1 VGAITKSD
9 TLVTHLFEWSTASLA
24 RDKWDRRTLD
34 VSQPHFSPEAY
45 SELDLACEYADTSFH
60 PGFGDG
66 WDQRPHIPLG
76 LLVSQRSMSWS
87 GAAIDDFVIMNYELT
102 NIGDED
108 LKSVYC
114 GLYIHGYYTQ
124 RDDNLTGF
132 LGSVPSGDGCGS
144 RDVLDLAYMF
154 DNDGNPESGRFTAA
168 AKRSAIGFMLLG
180 SSIDYPEIGY
190 NWNVW
195 DQAQTD
201 DWGPRLA
208 GTLQR
213 PFRSFNPNFAAPHGD
228 RDLYYIMSHP
238 TIDYDQVFAALDH
251 TDEGWLPPPT
261 LGSVIARGGW
271 LRVYYSFG
279 PFDLP
284 RREKIN
290 FTIAVVG
297 GDNVHV
303 DPSNVIDPY
312 QPQYFYDHLDFSEL
326 AENAR
331 WAQWVYDNPGV
342 DTDTDGYF
350 GEFRVCEGDTVWY
363 KGDGVPDF
371 RGNSPPPAPYS
382 RVLTEP
388 GQLVVRF
395 NGFLSETTK
404 DIFSGLV
411 DFEGYRVYL
420 GLDDRRSSL
429 SLLTSYDRENF
440 FRLTWN
446 GLGVGEGK
454 WVNDDPPYSLDSL
467 CILYNDPNFDPLRYD
482 RNRPLILGDS
492 VFMFEKVDQNQYEL
506 GLPNGIRKAFPEAVD
521 PGLDS
526 TLWTES
532 DITREHDGKAL
543 PKYYEYEYTIG
554 SLLPTVPYFVAVTA
568 FDFGYA
574 GGRGNLPPDES
585 NPLNSLINC
594 YAQTSAE
601 EVASEQLDAYV
612 YPNPYRVD
620 ADYAERGYENRKG
633 NIIPDRARIINF
645 ANLPPKCK
653 ISVFSLDGDLIGVR
667 YHDYAPDDPM
677 AMHDTWNLVSRSGLA
692 VESGLYYWVVE
703 SEGRTQIGKLVIIK

>member
-1 VGAITKSD
+1 V
-9 TLVTHLFEWSTASLA
+9 
-24 RDKWDRRTLD
+24 
-34 VSQPHFSPEAY
+34 
-45 SELDLACEYADTSFH
+45 
-60 PGFGDG
+60 
-66 WDQRPHIPLG
+66 
-76 LLVSQRSMSWS
+76 
-87 GAAIDDFVIMNYELT
+87 DDFVIMQFEFKNVGDKRLT
-102 NIGDED
+102 DLYFGVQCDEMGNW
-108 LKSVYC
+108 VYPSPEP
-114 GLYIHGYYTQ
+114 GH
-124 RDDNLTGF
+124 LTGF
-132 LGSVPSGDGCGS
+132 INTWPFEDQCGYRDSLMIAYRMDDNGDP
-144 RDVLDLAYMF
+144 V
-154 DNDGNPESGRFTAA
+154 NGRFTSQSRRAA
-168 AKRSAIGFMLLG
+168 VGVMYLG
-180 SSIDYPEIGY
+180 GSTESVEIGY
-190 NWNVW
+190 HWVVW
-195 DQAQTD
+195 TPEYAE
-201 DWGPRLA
+201 DWGPRRWPTEA
-208 GTLQR
+208 EPWR
-213 PFRSFNPNFAAPHGD
+213 PFNPFYAWPGNN
-228 RDLYYIMSHP
+228 RNLYHLMSHP
-238 TIDYDQVFAALDH
+238 HIAYDQLFSTVNHA
-251 TDEGWLPPPT
+251 DEGWMMPV
-261 LGSVIARGGW
+261 GAMSKMAAGGW
-271 LRVYYSFG
+271 STFVFYSFG
-279 PFDLP
+279 PFNIEP
-284 RREKIN
+284 HETIN

-350 GEFRVCEGDTVWY
+350 GEFRVCENDTVWY

-371 RGNSPPPAPYS
+371 RGNSPPPAPFS
-382 RVLTEP
+382 RVITAP

-429 SLLTSYDRENF
+429 SLLTSYDREDF

-454 WVNDDPPYSLDSL
+454 WVNDDPPFSLDSL

-506 GLPNGIRKAFPEAVD
+506 GLPNDIRKAFPEAVD

-543 PKYYEYEYTIG
+543 PKFYEYEYTIG

-601 EVASEQLDAYV
+601 EVAEEQLDAYV